1 MAKEKDTTIESP
13 PSNGGSERESSS
25 PLSDEGSQRG
35 VRRVT
40 LAAAFED
47 AVGDGEYRLA
57 VMAAGTANGWEFE
70 AATLR
75 DAVAR
80 GLFRVVASFVDHG
93 GIGAGRS
100 TRDIAGVVHDATW
113 DEGRAAVMARFRPWG
128 PSRGVAREMLEQLV
142 ADRTAGRPTPP
153 VGLSVD
159 IGLLAA
165 GRRVV
170 RIERVYSA
178 DLVFNPAAGTA
189 GTVERLEARG
199 GGEGEG
205 TTEDTEDTE
214 IGTLKDDSVVGPLRA
229 ARPTAERRR
238 ARMSE
243 QMAAPA
249 SAAEHEDLL
258 RLQCQATLEAVL
270 GAAVDLPPVIRDKVR
285 AQFAG
290 QVFTSAALEA
300 ALRQERQ
307 AFAALV
313 EGGVVRGMGSPLT
326 PGPSPRTGEGG
337 TRGAQYLAAM
347 WSEEERIEAAF
358 ARLMGYPV
366 SEALSDT
373 PRLSGI
379 RELYHIVTGDLDM
392 HGVYNAERALFANG
406 TTSTMASLVANLMN
420 KIIPAR
426 AEELGR
432 AGYDWFRRISHEE
445 DFNTLQTV
453 DWVSVGGFGDLPT
466 VAEGAAYTELS
477 WTDKAETSAWTK
489 KGGYIGLTMEMIDR
503 DQTQKVRQIPNML
516 ATSGVRTLSAAV
528 ANVFTANTLTGI
540 TLSDATVLFHATR
553 GNIDTNALSAAT
565 WDTAIQKMYKITELG
580 SGRRLGVR
588 PRYILIPVELEKTAL
603 QIMVSNAEPT
613 SNVFYDNV
621 RRTMAENVVTC
632 PELTSATAWFAVAN
646 PAISPGVGI
655 GYRFGRTPEVF
666 VADQP
671 EVGSMFTN
679 DELRIKARFVY
690 AVGVIDWRPLYRGNA

>member
-1 MAKEKDTTIESP
+1 MAKRKETP
-13 PSNGGSERESSS
+13 VSST
-25 PLSDEGSQRG
+25 PVDGGSQRG
-35 VRRVT
+35 VERVR

-57 VMAAGTANGWEFE
+57 VIAAGTANGWEFE

-75 DAVAR
+75 DAVER

-93 GIGAGRS
+93 ALGAGRS
-100 TRDIAGVVHDATW
+100 ARDIAGVVHDATW
-113 DEGRAAVMARFRPWG
+113 DEARNAVMARFRPWG
-128 PSRGVAREMLEQLV
+128 PSRGIAREMLEQLV

-159 IGLLAA
+159 VGLLAA
-165 GRRVV
+165 GRKVT
-170 RIERVYSA
+170 RIEKVYSA
-178 DLVFNPAAGTA
+178 DLVYSPAAGTA
-189 GTVERLEARG
+189 GTVERLQALNERAGVETTEHTERMEVG
-199 GGEGEG
+199 DSEGEG
-205 TTEDTEDTE
+205 PA
-214 IGTLKDDSVVGPLRA
+214 G
-229 ARPTAERRR
+229 ERRR
-238 ARMSE
+238 ETMSE
-243 QMAAPA
+243 RVAVVEEV
-249 SAAEHEDLL
+249 AERDDLL
-258 RLQCQATLEAVL
+258 RMQCQATLEAVL
-270 GAAVDLPPVIRDKVR
+270 GAAADLPAAIRDKVR

-290 QVFTSAALEA
+290 QVFTSEALEA
-300 ALRQERQ
+300 AMRRERA

-313 EGGVVRGMGSPLT
+313 EGGIVQGVGQSLAPYPSAGASGPRT
-326 PGPSPRTGEGG
+326 PGTGEGG
-337 TRGAQYLAAM
+337 QRGGAARLAAM
-347 WSEEERIEAAF
+347 WSQAERVEAAF

-366 SEALSDT
+366 PEALSDT

-379 RELYHIVTGDLDM
+379 RELYHLVTGDLDM
-392 HGVYNAERALFANG
+392 YGVYNPERALFANG
-406 TTSTMASLVANLMN
+406 STSTMASLVANLMN
-420 KIIPAR
+420 KVIPAR

-432 AGYDWFRRISHEE
+432 AGYDWFRRISYEE

-489 KGGYIGLTMEMIDR
+489 KGGYIGLTLEMIDR

-516 ATSGVRTLSAAV
+516 ATAGVRTLSAAV
-528 ANVFTANTLTGI
+528 ANVFTANSLTGI
-540 TLSDATVLFHATR
+540 TLSDATALFHSSR
-553 GNIDTNALSAAT
+553 GNIDTNTLSAAN
-565 WDTAIQKMYKITELG
+565 WDAAIQKMFKITELG
-580 SGRRLGVR
+580 SARRLGVR
-588 PRYILIPVELEKTAL
+588 PRYIVVPIELEKTAL

-632 PELTSATAWFAVAN
+632 PELTSATAWLATAD

-666 VADQP
+666 VADAP

>member
-1 MAKEKDTTIESP
+1 MAKMTRAKVVETTEP
-13 PSNGGSERESSS
+13 TEYTEAEER
-25 PLSDEGSQRG
+25 
-35 VRRVT
+35 VR

-57 VMAAGTANGWEFE
+57 VIAAGTANGWEFE

-75 DAVAR
+75 DAVER
-80 GLFRVVASFVDHG
+80 GLFRVVASFVDHLG
-93 GIGAGRS
+93 LGAGRS
-100 TRDIAGVVHDATW
+100 ARDIAGVVHDATW

-128 PSRGVAREMLEQLV
+128 PSRGIAREMLEQLV

-178 DLVFNPAAGTA
+178 DLVYNPAAGTA
-189 GTVERLEARG
+189 GTVEKLSEMEMSEGVRG
-199 GGEGEG
+199 
-205 TTEDTEDTE
+205 
-214 IGTLKDDSVVGPLRA
+214 PA
-229 ARPTAERRR
+229 APAVERRR
-238 ARMSE
+238 ERMSE
-243 QMAAPA
+243 RIVAPE
-249 SAAEHEDLL
+249 SAVERDDLL

-270 GAAVDLPPVIRDKVR
+270 GAATDLPPVIRDKVR
-285 AQFAG
+285 GQFAG

-300 ALRQERQ
+300 AMRQERQ

-313 EGGVVRGMGSPLT
+313 EDGVVRGVGEAYP
-326 PGPSPRTGEGG
+326 PAPRPRGVGEGPFASPRGRGEQ
-337 TRGAQYLAAM
+337 RGEPGRHVMAM

-379 RELYHIVTGDLDM
+379 RELYHLVTGDLDM
-392 HGVYNAERALFANG
+392 YGVYNPERALFANG
-406 TTSTMASLVANLMN
+406 STSTMASLVANLMN
-420 KIIPAR
+420 KIIPQR

-432 AGYDWFRRISHEE
+432 AGYDWFRRVSHEE

-453 DWVSVGGFGDLPT
+453 DWVTVGGFGDLPT

-516 ATSGVRTLSAAV
+516 ATAGVRTLSAAV
-528 ANVFTANTLTGI
+528 ANVFTANSTAGI
-540 TLSDATVLFHATR
+540 TLSDAKALFHADR
-553 GNIDTNALSAAT
+553 GNIDTNALSAAN
-565 WDTAIQKMYKITELG
+565 WDAAIQKVYKMTELG

-588 PRYILIPVELEKTAL
+588 PRYILVPIELEKTAL

-632 PELTSATAWFAVAN
+632 PELTSATAWFAMADPV
-646 PAISPGVGI
+646 ISPGVGI

-666 VADQP
+666 VAEQP

-679 DELRIKARFVY
+679 DEVCVK
-690 AVGVIDWRPLYRGNA
+690 